1 MATRIKAIMSKMFKL
16 VKQSLIAACTGAAL
30 LLSVNAQAALDQ
42 THAAFDGLLKKNV
55 MWNAAGTTT
64 SVNYKGFAADKA
76 ELKTVLD
83 QYAAVSKAE
92 FDAMKRDEKMAF
104 LINVYNAYTIDLI
117 LTKYPNLK
125 SIKDIGNLLNKPWGL
140 KIVKLLGEE
149 KSLDYVEHEVLRAP
163 GNFDEPRVHFLV
175 NCASIGCPALRPEAV
190 TAAKLEAQLED
201 STKRFLR
208 DRTRNRFNPQTGN
221 LEVSK
226 IFDWFKVDW
235 TRGVKSG
242 GQGFAS
248 REAFFAKF
256 AEQLTDDK
264 AGMQLIK
271 DGKAPITHLDYDWNL
286 NGR

>member
-1 MATRIKAIMSKMFKL
+1 MFKKSKNGL
-16 VKQSLIAACTGAAL
+16 FAVIASAAM
-30 LLSVNAQAALDQ
+30 LLSFNAQAALDQ
-42 THAAFDGLLKKNV
+42 THAALDSLLKKNV
-55 MWNAAGTTT
+55 VWNAAGTTT
-64 SVNYKGFAADKA
+64 TVNYKGFAADKG

-125 SIKDIGNLLNKPWGL
+125 SIKDIGNLLNKPWSI
-140 KIVKLLGEE
+140 KFVKLLGEE
-149 KSLDYVEHEVLRAP
+149 KSLDYVEHDVLRAP
-163 GNFDEPRVHFLV
+163 GNYDEPRVHFLV
-175 NCASIGCPALRPEAV
+175 NCASIGCPALRPEAI
-190 TAAKLEAQLED
+190 TASKLEAQLED

-235 TRGVKSG
+235 TRGVKSS

-256 AEQLTDDK
+256 ADQLTDDK
-264 AGMQLIK
+264 AGQQLIK

>member
-1 MATRIKAIMSKMFKL
+1 M
-16 VKQSLIAACTGAAL
+16 VKNLKIGFISIVTAVAL
-30 LLSVNAQAALDQ
+30 TLSMQARAALDQ
-42 THAAFDGLLKKNV
+42 SHAALDSLLKKNV
-55 MWNAAGTTT
+55 AWNTTGTAS
-64 SVNYKGFAADKA
+64 SVNYKAFAADRAQLKA
-76 ELKTVLD
+76 VLD
-83 QYAAVSKAE
+83 QYSAVTKSE

-117 LTKYPNLK
+117 LTKYPDLK
-125 SIKDIGNLLNKPWGL
+125 SIKDIGGVFSKPWSL
-140 KIVKLLGEE
+140 KIVKLFGEE
-149 KSLDYVEHEVLRAP
+149 KTLDYVEHDVLRAP
-163 GNFDEPRVHFLV
+163 GNYDEPRIHFLV

-208 DRTRNRFNPQTGN
+208 DRTRNRFNPQSGQ

-235 TRGVKSG
+235 TRGTKAG
-242 GQGFAS
+242 GHGFAS
-248 REAFFAKF
+248 REAFFAKY

-264 AGMQLIK
+264 VGQQIIK
-271 DGKAPITHLDYDWNL
+271 DGKASISHLDYDWNL